1 MGITGQFRSLI
12 AVPKTSTK
20 SRFFLKTR
28 LSLSRYLQA
37 NWFKIIENEEIYK
50 RMSCRVANSKDITTG
65 SKIEKKDFA
74 KIRKRISIKQTI
86 FQKLPPRSRSL

>member
-1 MGITGQFRSLI
+1 MGITGQFRSLV

-20 SRFFLKTR
+20 RRFFLKTR
-28 LSLSRYLQA
+28 LSQSRYLQA

-50 RMSCRVANSKDITTG
+50 RISCITTG

-74 KIRKRISIKQTI
+74 KIRKRISMGTTAAQ
-86 FQKLPPRSRSL
+86 